1 MKYEWADAVKRAMD
15 EYREEM
21 LKAERDIWEHP
32 QTGFKE
38 WYANDLLKNA
48 FQKMGYE
55 LTEAGDIP
63 GFYFD
68 IDTGRE
74 GPTVCVMGELDS
86 VICPQ
91 HPEADS
97 ATGAVHACGHNCQS
111 AALIGVAGALSKP
124 EILEKL
130 SGKIRIM
137 AVPAEEL
144 LELGYRAKLRR
155 EGRIKYMGGKV
166 EFISRGYFDGVD
178 MAILV
183 HTMVGDKP
191 VIAITKG
198 NNGCVVKNITYTGKA
213 SHAGGAP
220 ESGINALYAAQVG
233 ITAINAL
240 RETFKDSDHIRV
252 HPIITEGGAMVNAIP
267 ARVTLESY
275 VRGASFDAIKEANRK
290 VNRAIAA
297 GALAMGAQ
305 VEIDDLPGY
314 MPLNND
320 EALNGIYAEVSA
332 ELLGE
337 EAVYVVDEW
346 GSGSTDVGDVSCIMP
361 AIQPCC
367 SGAKGTGHGADYYI
381 ENAELAVVNSA
392 MTQAGAVC
400 ALLENGAQRART
412 VKDNS
417 RPRYASVKEF
427 LEAIDSLA
435 LEGEAVSYAGDGAA
449 QVRWT
454 R

>member
-1 MKYEWADAVKRAMD
+1 MKYEWVDAVKRAMD
-15 EYREEM
+15 EYRPEM

-68 IDTGRE
+68 IDTGRD

-91 HPEADS
+91 HPESDRT
-97 ATGAVHACGHNCQS
+97 TGAVHACGHNCQS
-111 AALIGVAGALSKP
+111 AALIGVAGALSEP
-124 EILEKL
+124 EILGKL
-130 SGKIRIM
+130 SGRIRIM

-144 LELGYRAKLRR
+144 LELGYRANLRR

-183 HTMVGDKP
+183 HTMGGDKP
-191 VIAITKG
+191 GIALTRG

-220 ESGINALYAAQVG
+220 HSGINALYAAQVG
-233 ITAINAL
+233 MTAINAL
-240 RETFKDSDHIRV
+240 RETFMDSDHIRV

-332 ELLGE
+332 ALLGD

-381 ENAELAVVNSA
+381 ENAEYAVVNSA

-400 ALLENGAQRART
+400 ALLENGAQRAKA
-412 VKDNS
+412 VKENAS
-417 RPRYASVKEF
+417 PKYSSVKEF
-427 LEAIDSLA
+427 LEAIDSVV
-435 LEGEAVSYAGDGAA
+435 LEGEAVSYTEDGAA
-449 QVRWT
+449 QVRWA